1 MADDYFT
8 KAEKIKQK
16 VRNLD
21 WEKKIKL
28 LEKDFEDKKF
38 SKEEFLDKKRQ
49 VYSEVLDQMSEIN
62 QEKMKLNKDHSAEPI
77 EDDYLSDEDLE
88 IFQEQLTPFQYMSLT
103 KDYLGEFDSQDIVFS
118 DDFRKF
124 ENLENF
130 VHWECVKKIE
140 KLRIHNNYFSCE
152 FMDKNEL
159 VIKDIACLN
168 ELSKLEEL
176 VFDDEGN
183 LGDRI
188 KVDYFSS
195 KQLSNIK
202 QLEIHGLWDLS
213 FLQNSFSDNHN
224 IYETLEIIKNDLKT
238 LERAV
243 YSGSIEATTSTN
255 EQSNIELD
263 SNSEDVLTRHL
274 LKLSEVEDQFRQLT
288 NKFEEINF
296 KLDKLSN
303 RLSKIQADNQIRFQ
317 DIESAITS
325 GAITT
330 QLSSKPKTDS
340 KSEILPGSSQPQDLG
355 SISYK
360 DTETSETSQQIQSVN
375 TTATVLTETFQ
386 AEEKILPQELSPK
399 KQYEFATSFLKVGD
413 YSTAERAFREFVLSN
428 SEHELAGSA
437 QYWYAETFR
446 IRQLYTD
453 AASAYLEGYQKYPK
467 GNKAPINL
475 LKLGVSMVQIGEKDQ
490 GCKMINGVELQYPK
504 ANQSVIQKA
513 KYESKKF
520 ECIKED
526 S

>member
-1 MADDYFT
+1 MRFT
-8 KAEKIKQK
+8 
-16 VRNLD
+16 
-21 WEKKIKL
+21 
-28 LEKDFEDKKF
+28 
-38 SKEEFLDKKRQ
+38 
-49 VYSEVLDQMSEIN
+49 
-62 QEKMKLNKDHSAEPI
+62 
-77 EDDYLSDEDLE
+77 
-88 IFQEQLTPFQYMSLT
+88 
-103 KDYLGEFDSQDIVFS
+103 
-118 DDFRKF
+118 
-124 ENLENF
+124 
-130 VHWECVKKIE
+130 
-140 KLRIHNNYFSCE
+140 
-152 FMDKNEL
+152 
-159 VIKDIACLN
+159 
-168 ELSKLEEL
+168 SKLIIL
-176 VFDDEGN
+176 ILF
-183 LGDRI
+183 
-188 KVDYFSS
+188 Y
-195 KQLSNIK
+195 
-202 QLEIHGLWDLS
+202 LS

-243 YSGSIEATTSTN
+243 YSGSIEISTSSS

-288 NKFEEINF
+288 NQFEEINF

-317 DIESAITS
+317 DIESAISS
-325 GAITT
+325 GEITT
-330 QLSSKPKTDS
+330 QLSSKPKTDT

-360 DTETSETSQQIQSVN
+360 DTETSETSQQIQSVD

-386 AEEKILPQELSPK
+386 AEEKILPQDLSPK

-413 YSTAERAFREFVLSN
+413 YSTAERAFREFVLDN